1 MSPIG
6 RIFIVLNLILAA
18 AFLGWAANALAT
30 TDNYRE
36 QLEQANADSA
46 AAIAAKDKEI
56 SDLNIANTGLSEQ
69 QRTHREERDQA
80 RAEVERQ
87 KTELTELKRQND
99 AMQASLTKIEATL
112 GDYNQTIA
120 QLTQQK
126 DEAVEKGHEAERA
139 RDEAVQKA
147 QDAELARNAA
157 EEKTRAADT
166 MIADLQ
172 GERTALQDQVAQL
185 NTRLEVVFSETGL
198 DASSVF
204 AQPKIDANV
213 LDVNPDLNLV
223 VLNKGQKD
231 GVKPGY
237 TFSVYRG
244 SEYKGEVRIQD
255 VQESMSS
262 GLIKQARAA
271 INRGDSATTR
281 LGG

>member
-36 QLEQANADSA
+36 QLEQANAENA

-80 RAEVERQ
+80 RAEVERL
-87 KTELTELKRQND
+87 KTELAELKRKND

-126 DEAVEKGHEAERA
+126 DEAVERGHEAERA

-147 QDAELARNAA
+147 QDAELAKNAA
-157 EEKTRAADT
+157 EEKTRSAET
-166 MIADLQ
+166 MIADLKS
-172 GERTALQDQVAQL
+172 ERSALQDQVQQL
-185 NTRLEVVFSETGL
+185 NTRLEVVFAQTGL
-198 DASSVF
+198 DASILF

-213 LDVNPDLNLV
+213 LDVNPELKLV

-231 GVKPGY
+231 GVKPGF

-262 GLIKQARAA
+262 GLIKQSRAA
-271 INRGDSATTR
+271 ISRGDSATTR